1 MLDFIACDANE
12 YVYVSDPFLV
22 VMPSGR
28 RLIVR
33 AYEKYACGYSDASEK
48 MNELIDYYE
57 EVINERPSQ
66 EVAAS
71 VFKDRIKNPRKT
83 QIEWGYGSTDLYP
96 KGNVVRKSPDMNPG
110 FSRESIYGR

>member
-1 MLDFIACDANE
+1 VLDFIACDANE

-33 AYEKYACGYSDASEK
+33 AYEKYDIDFYSNKRSDT
-48 MNELIDYYE
+48 LVDYYE
-57 EVINERPSQ
+57 EVINNNPSI
-66 EVAAS
+66 ETAAE

-83 QIEWGYGSTDLYP
+83 QIDWGYGSTDLYP